1 MMPCRA
7 LVAGVLLVAVGGWLA
22 APVRWRV
29 EGLSMAPGLMPGE
42 IAASDWFPWVGRLTA
57 PRRLERWTL
66 IEPGGAL
73 AVKRVWALP
82 GEAISIVDGDFAVDG
97 AVVVK
102 PPAVLA
108 ELALPVPHAIS
119 RRTAGSVRVTIDDPV
134 FDDVPFAPDERRL
147 LVPVRDVGITAIV
160 TACLGRK
167 APSVEVRV
175 GDRLAL
181 VRLPTAGRFAVVA
194 GRLDGCFVAG
204 AWPLDECSDG
214 AVIPRRAP
222 TAWGLKSD
230 WTASDPAA
238 ACELAVVVGGEGMGV
253 RIESVAAWRDM
264 HALPRAGGKTQ
275 CRLGPAECYVL
286 GDFPAASRDS
296 RHWGPLDISR
306 LRRRVAMPP
315 SRRPTIVVG
324 RSPDW

>member
-1 MMPCRA
+1 MLHRA
-7 LVAGVLLVAVGGWLA
+7 LVAGVLFVAIGGWLA
-22 APVRWRV
+22 VPVRWRV

-42 IAASDWFPWVGRLTA
+42 IATSDWFPWVGRLNA
-57 PRRLERWTL
+57 PRRFERWTL

-119 RRTAGSVRVTIDDPV
+119 RRSLASVRVMIDDPV

-160 TACLGRK
+160 TASVRRN
-167 APSVEVRV
+167 APPVEVRV
-175 GDRLAL
+175 GDRLAT
-181 VRLPTAGRFAVVA
+181 VRLPAAGRFAVVA

-204 AWPLDECSDG
+204 AWPLDDCSDG
-214 AVIPRRAP
+214 AVVPRRAP
-222 TAWGLKSD
+222 MAWSLKSD
-230 WTASDPAA
+230 WTASAPATVR
-238 ACELAVVVGGEGMGV
+238 ELAVVAGGEGKDV
-253 RIESVAAWRDM
+253 RIESVAVWRDM

-275 CRLGPAECYVL
+275 CRLGPAEYYVL

-296 RHWGPLDISR
+296 RHWGPLEIYR
-306 LRRRVAMPP
+306 LRRRVAAPLRAVPP
-315 SRRPTIVVG
+315 S
-324 RSPDW
+324 W